1 MLDQAKARRQ
11 KVVVNHADPHAFR
24 PTEPAS
30 YLELRDLGVAAATG
44 GMVGAMVLRAA
55 HPCRPGETGG
65 AHRHMGEFQLL
76 YVLKGWVKM
85 NLAGRGEVV
94 MKAGSCWTQ
103 PRGLAH
109 DVVEYSD
116 DYEVLLLDVPAN
128 YETSAAV
135 LPEDRTGKERP
146 VVSHAGPD
154 DFKPIEKRTH
164 LVARDL
170 GVMEGTGGRVNAFV
184 ARAAHP
190 FRAGQAG
197 GRHRHGLDFQM
208 MYVLKGH
215 QTMDL
220 GPLGTIKMPAGT
232 CWTQPPDYV
241 HEVVD
246 YSDDFECIVI
256 DLPAEYETVDL

>member
-1 MLDQAKARRQ
+1 MLDKAKARQQR
-11 KVVVNHADPHAFR
+11 VVVNHPGRQDFQ
-24 PTEPAS
+24 PTQPPS
-30 YLELRDLGVAAATG
+30 YLELRDLGVAAATDG
-44 GMVGAMVLRAA
+44 LVGAMVLRAA
-55 HPCRPGETGG
+55 HPSRPGETGG
-65 AHRHMGEFQLL
+65 AHRHMGEFQML

-85 NLAGRGEVV
+85 NLAGKGDVV

-109 DVVEYSD
+109 DVVDYSD

-128 YETSAAV
+128 YDTAPAR
-135 LPEDRTGKERP
+135 LPDTTDKAP
-146 VVSHAGPD
+146 AVSHAGPD
-154 DFKPIEKRTH
+154 DFKPIEKRAH

-170 GVMEGTGGRVNAFV
+170 GVTAGTGGMVNAFV

-208 MYVLKGH
+208 MYVLKGY
-215 QTMDL
+215 QTMDM
-220 GPLGTIKMPAGT
+220 GPLGTIRMDAGT